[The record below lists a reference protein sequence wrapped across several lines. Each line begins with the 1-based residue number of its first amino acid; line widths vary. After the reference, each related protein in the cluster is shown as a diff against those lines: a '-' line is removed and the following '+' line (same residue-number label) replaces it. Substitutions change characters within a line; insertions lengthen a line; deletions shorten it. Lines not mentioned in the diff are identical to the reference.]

1 MAEPSLS
8 VVVVA
13 YDMAREI
20 PRTIRS
26 LSPLMQRGIPA
37 DAYEIILVDNGSPA
51 PLNEG
56 MLATHGAT
64 LRLHRQEPAP
74 VSPVPAINAGLAMAR
89 GDLIGVM
96 IDGARLASPG
106 LLAKA
111 RQALRLH
118 HRPVVGTLGFHLGP
132 KVQMESVAEG
142 YDQRTEDDLLA
153 GIDWEADGY
162 RLFDISVFA
171 ASAARGW
178 FAMPS
183 ECNALFMPRAL
194 WAELGGFDPAFDTPG
209 GGYVNHDTWA
219 RACALPDTEVI
230 LLLGEGTFHQVHGG
244 IATNRHDAPRTLWNQ
259 EYRRLRGGRYE
270 RPERDVSH
278 FGTLSP
284 HALRF
289 VQGGEPAVP
298 GRPGAAPTSLLPQA
312 ALSAVQT
319 GILATRYRERAFLKS
334 PFDVVL
340 YQQLIDRIRPRTIIE
355 IGVREGGSL
364 LWFADALRARGIA
377 GKVIGVDRHPAA
389 IEDDPTVTVLAGDA
403 AALHAVLTPVAMAGM
418 EHPLLVVD
426 DSAHL
431 YDTCLAVLEFFD
443 AHLIAGDYIVVE
455 DGIVA
460 FLPEARY
467 RRYEDGP
474 RRAVADFLR
483 KRGDTYAIDRS
494 LCDHFGPNVT
504 WNPDGWLHRIR

>member
-1 MAEPSLS
+1 MMAPSLS

-13 YDMAREI
+13 HDMAREI

-26 LSPLMQRGIPA
+26 LSPLMQRDIAA
-37 DAYEIILVDNGSPA
+37 DAYEIIIVDNGSPV
-51 PLNEG
+51 PLNEET
-56 MLATHGAT
+56 LPSYGAT
-64 LRLHRQEPAP
+64 LRLYHQQPAP

-111 RQALRLH
+111 RQASRLH

-132 KVQMESVAEG
+132 KVQMESVREG
-142 YDQRTEDDLLA
+142 YDQRAEDDLLK
-153 GIDWEADGY
+153 GIDWESDGY

-194 WAELGGFDPAFDTPG
+194 WDELGGFDPAFDSPG
-209 GGYVNHDTWA
+209 GGYVNHDTWT
-219 RACALPDTEVI
+219 RACALPETETI

-244 IATNRHDAPRTLWNQ
+244 IATNRHDAPRALWNK
-259 EYRRLRGGRYE
+259 EYRRLRGGKYE
-270 RPERDVSH
+270 PPKREVSL
-278 FGTLSP
+278 FGTVSS
-284 HALRF
+284 HALPF
-289 VQGGEPAVP
+289 VQAGTEPP
-298 GRPGAAPTSLLPQA
+298 APTAPLSEA
-312 ALSAVQT
+312 ALSAIQK
-319 GILATRYRERAFLKS
+319 GALATRYRGRAFLKS

-340 YQQLIDRIRPRTIIE
+340 YQQLIDRLRPRTIIE
-355 IGVREGGSL
+355 IGVREGGSV
-364 LWFADALRARGIA
+364 LWFADSLRARGIS
-377 GKVIGVDRHPAA
+377 GRVIGVDRDPPA
-389 IEDDPTVTVLAGDA
+389 IEDDPTVTLLAGEA
-403 AALHAVLTPVAMAGM
+403 AALHGVLTPEVMAGV

-443 AHLIAGDYIVVE
+443 EYLTARDYIVIE

-460 FLPEARY
+460 FLPEERY

-474 RRAVADFLR
+474 RRAVADFLKNR
-483 KRGDTYAIDRS
+483 ADTYAIDRS

-504 WNPDGWLHRIR
+504 WNPDGWLHRVR